1 MGRQSMKQVTMIEV
15 QEWDD
20 LVENTYNRP
29 YSFQQQDGCKE
40 RGTYSLTVP
49 GFDGDYENDTVP
61 ETLNLDEMGVSF
73 KAWLNRDPKQK
84 LNAEDWDSPS
94 AIHLWWTRNF
104 YPNVEIVANDLHAKG
119 LLPAGEYI
127 INIDW

>member
-29 YSFQQQDGCKE
+29 YSFQQQDDCKD
-40 RGTYSLTVP
+40 RGTHSLTVP
-49 GFDGDYENDTVP
+49 DEPMDYENDSVP
-61 ETLNLDEMGVSF
+61 ETVNHPNMGVSF
-73 KAWLNRDPKQK
+73 KAWLERDPKQPIPERS
-84 LNAEDWDSPS
+84 EDW
-94 AIHLWWTRNF
+94 ALEMWWERNF
-104 YPNVEIVANDLHAKG
+104 YPTIDMIINDLYKKG
-119 LLPAGEYI
+119 LVEAGNYQ

>member
-29 YSFQQQDGCKE
+29 YSFQQQDDCKD
-40 RGTYSLTVP
+40 RGTHNLTVP
-49 GFDGDYENDTVP
+49 DEPMDYENDSVP
-61 ETLNLDEMGVSF
+61 ETVNHPNMGVSF
-73 KAWLNRDPKQK
+73 KAWLERDPKQK
-84 LNAEDWDSPS
+84 LNADDWDSPS
-94 AIHLWWTRNF
+94 AIHLWWARNF
-104 YPNVEIVANDLHAKG
+104 YPDVQMIANDLHSKG
-119 LLPAGEYI
+119 LLPAGEYV